1 MRLPNKC
8 YCLVRTAAAF
18 CAAQAA
24 GLVLMYLLSGLADGY
39 WYNILLNAIC
49 TLGANAGAFLLICGR
64 EKLPKSRNFAL
75 RELPAFFFGGVFLAC
90 LAGYIT
96 KLLPISGTVNTLP
109 QGVDLILYAVY
120 TLILSPIAEEIAFR
134 GAALPYLRSAFG
146 FYGAALISAAL
157 FAVYHMSLLQL
168 PYTFVLGFL
177 LAVVAQRSGSIICCI
192 VLHALN
198 NLLTLG
204 TALSDNLATI
214 TDFALPILGTAGV
227 IFIIATRRYLPNNTN
242 G

>member
-1 MRLPNKC
+1 MKLSDKC

-24 GLVLMYLLSGLADGY
+24 GLALMYLLGGLADGY

-49 TLGANAGAFLLICGR
+49 TLGANAGVFLLICGR

-90 LAGYIT
+90 LAGYLT
-96 KLLPISGTVNTLP
+96 RLLPVDSTATLP
-109 QGVDLILYAVY
+109 QGSDLMLYAVY

-134 GAALPYLRSAFG
+134 GAALPYLRNAFG

-168 PYTFVLGFL
+168 PYMFVLGFL
-177 LAVVAQRSGSIICCI
+177 LAVVAQRSGSIVCCI

-204 TALSDNLATI
+204 TALSDNLAAI
-214 TDFALPILGTAGV
+214 TDFALPILGTVGV

-242 G
+242 S